1 MSEGSILKNAM
12 EIEDTTYITSPLSLE
27 PYRMSTKNAVDVV
40 NKTQYLIQKYGLK
53 EVLEVIEPI
62 YEIYTASDLYLPE
75 MAKTK
80 KYIRSFHKLL
90 KYHLPIINNILK
102 VTKVLQQNSANGK
115 VFVVEIDKASFNVP
129 KLLIKVPLKM
139 TSDPISYEYYI
150 GMTLNQLRITGANE
164 FSLVYG
170 RFRCGIDPNN
180 ISKLCDNSNN
190 TNVSTHILY
199 EYIEAKKHIVKS
211 MHAYIN
217 EYRGEPIVLMVN
229 IINVM
234 ILLCVGLQKAQD
246 SMNFTHY
253 DLHLNNILV
262 IELDKPQEIVVEYK
276 SNAIKVYTSLIPYI
290 IDYGRCHVDP
300 DSAIS
305 DQDDN
310 TFVDYE
316 NNVRYNTFKSYQESI
331 WSGIAFRVK
340 DNVKNKIKNYID
352 KVTADV
358 EFSEYLKIH
367 MRGKNIESFYI
378 DNDVKEVTYG
388 IKPTS
393 FHPAYDMYR
402 MARTTCKQII
412 NKYSEQ
418 LSNQPNVW
426 ITLDTMLQYAYPFY
440 IPEHYVLPTNYKSL
454 NGKFNTPIDIARF
467 LYSLAYKQQQKGG
480 GRADIKKM
488 KNELS
493 RVNEKILH
501 SDKQMNTSGTLHY
514 YKIINDRIQRNLK
527 NKNLPQEQLFDI
539 SDTVNFDTIIS
550 D

>member
-1 MSEGSILKNAM
+1 MSENNTM
-12 EIEDTTYITSPLSLE
+12 EIEETEFLTSPLSLE
-27 PYRMSTKNAVDVV
+27 PYQMSIENVVDVV

-102 VTKVLQQNSANGK
+102 VTKMLQQNSANGK

-150 GMTLNQLRITGANE
+150 GMTLNQLRINGVKQ

-170 RFRCGIDPNN
+170 RFRCGIDPNS
-180 ISKLCDNSNN
+180 ISTLCANN
-190 TNVSTHILY
+190 TQISTHILY
-199 EYIEAKKHIVKS
+199 EYIESKKHIVKS

-217 EYRGEPIVLMVN
+217 EYRGDPVVLMIN
-229 IINVM
+229 IINIL

-246 SMNFTHY
+246 SIKFTHY
-253 DLHLNNILV
+253 DLHLNNILL
-262 IELDKPQEIVVEYK
+262 IELDKPQEVVVEYK
-276 SNAIKVYTSLIPYI
+276 SKAIKVYTNLIPYI

-305 DQDDN
+305 DQDN
-310 TFVDYE
+310 GTFKDYE
-316 NNVRYNTFKSYQESI
+316 TNVKYNTFKSYQESI
-331 WSGIAFRVK
+331 WSGKTFRVK
-340 DNVKNKIKNYID
+340 DNVKNMINTYIS
-352 KVTADV
+352 KMTADA
-358 EFSEYLKIH
+358 EFSEYLKTN
-367 MRGKNIESFYI
+367 MRGKKIESFYI
-378 DNDVKEVTYG
+378 DNDTKEITYG

-402 MARTTCKQII
+402 MARTTCKQIM
-412 NKYSEQ
+412 NKYGEQ

-426 ITLDTMLQYAYPFY
+426 MTLDIMLQYAYPFY

-454 NGKFNTPIDIARF
+454 NGKFNTPIDMAKF
-467 LYSLAYKQQQKGG
+467 LYSLAYKQQQIGG
-480 GRADIKKM
+480 GREKM
-488 KNELS
+488 KNELLY
-493 RVNEKILH
+493 RDNER
-501 SDKQMNTSGTLHY
+501 SDKQMKNKLLYRDSERSAFQY
-514 YKIINDRIQRNLK
+514 YKIINDRIKRNLK
-527 NKNLPQEQLFDI
+527 NKNLPQKQLFDI
-539 SDTVNFDTIIS
+539 SDTVIFDTIIS